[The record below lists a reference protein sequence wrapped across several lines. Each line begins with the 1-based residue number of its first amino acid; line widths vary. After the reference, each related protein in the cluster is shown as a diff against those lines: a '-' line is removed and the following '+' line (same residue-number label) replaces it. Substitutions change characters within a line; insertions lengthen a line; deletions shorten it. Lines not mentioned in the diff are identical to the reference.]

1 MHQMTTGAIR
11 NEEAMK
17 MTEGPGN
24 IFETGVNIDAMSII
38 SALEHVNLKQPSE
51 KSFLAHLAWLQDKIL
66 KRAISWLR
74 WVDTRDMY
82 ADGLTKGSVSRERLQ
97 ELASGRFTRK
107 HDVKRLRIRHQQMST

>member
-1 MHQMTTGAIR
+1 MQSET
-11 NEEAMK
+11 EAMK
-17 MTEGPGN
+17 MTEGPGSVY
-24 IFETGVNIDAMSII
+24 ETGVNIDAMSII

-66 KRAISWLR
+66 KRAISWLQ

-97 ELASGRFTRK
+97 ELAAGKHSRK
-107 HDVKRLRIRHQQMST
+107 HEVKRLQIKHQQRTST